1 MRGFASLGRRQ
12 RSLLVALIAAV
23 AAIAALAAVAAGK
36 PQVVKVGNLEITV
49 DGGVFPSRLPADSY
63 APIGLRAEARLDTV
77 DGSHLPAARHL
88 VVEFDKNGYLNT
100 RGLPHCTVG
109 KLKNTLTSEAKRFCA
124 KSLIGF
130 GRAGAEIEFPEQPPF
145 FASGQMLIFNGPPK
159 GGHPVLIFHVYAHV
173 PAPTTF
179 VTTAVVGKASG
190 PFGTKV
196 EVTVPT
202 IVAGQGSLTFA
213 RLVVKKDWGFHG
225 KRENLMLAKC
235 PNGRFLTRGKMTFAD
250 GDSISGKVIR
260 SCTPVG

>member
-1 MRGFASLGRRQ
+1 
-12 RSLLVALIAAV
+12 LIAALTVV
-23 AAIAALAAVAAGK
+23 AAVSAVAVGK

-49 DGGVFPSRLPADSY
+49 DGGVFPSRLPARSY
-63 APIGLRAEARLDTV
+63 APIGLRAEARLDTA

-100 RGLPHCTVG
+100 AGLPHCTVG
-109 KLKNTLTSEAKRFCA
+109 KLKNTLTAEAKRKCA
-124 KSLIGF
+124 KSLVGF

-159 GGHPVLIFHVYAHV
+159 RGHPVLIFHVYAHV

-179 VTTAVVGKASG
+179 VTTAVVGKARG
-190 PFGTKV
+190 PFGTRV
-196 EVTVPT
+196 EVSIPT

-213 RLVVKKDWGFHG
+213 RLVVKKHWRYRG
-225 KRENLMLAKC
+225 KGENLMLARC

-250 GDSISGKVIR
+250 GDAISGKVIR